1 MKFYIDGPNGLG
13 SKRVSRKSIL
23 EAVGEDRLNYIERE
37 SKKALADDP
46 REEIEFMIHW
56 NHKTSYL
63 VVRA

>member
-13 SKRVSRKSIL
+13 SKRVSRKSVL
-23 EAVGEDRLNYIERE
+23 EAVGADRLNYIERE
-37 SKKALADDP
+37 SKQALADDP
-46 REEIEFMIHW
+46 QEEVEFMINW